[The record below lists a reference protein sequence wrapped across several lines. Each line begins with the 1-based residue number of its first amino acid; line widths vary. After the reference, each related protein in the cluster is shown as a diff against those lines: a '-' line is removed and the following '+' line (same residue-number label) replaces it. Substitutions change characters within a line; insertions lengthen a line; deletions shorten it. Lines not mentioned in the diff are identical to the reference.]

1 MEQKGTKELK
11 ELLDLALTGVEI
23 AVDAG
28 KDGHVGV
35 EDLGLL
41 LKLAPV
47 VQPAIEGVGEIPAE
61 LADLSTEEAAD
72 VVAHVMAK
80 LAIDHAK
87 ARLVIEKALKALV
100 ANYELIKAVKA
111 A

>member
-1 MEQKGTKELK
+1 METKGTKELK
-11 ELLDLALTGVEI
+11 ELLDLVLTGVEI
-23 AVDAG
+23 AVDAS

-47 VQPAIEGVGEIPAE
+47 VQPAIDGIGEIPAE
-61 LADLSTEEAAD
+61 LADLSAEEAAD
-72 VVAHVMAK
+72 VVAYVMGK
-80 LAIDHAK
+80 LAIDDAK
-87 ARLVIEKALKALV
+87 ARLVIEKALEVLIST
-100 ANYELIKAVKA
+100 YELIKAVKA

>member
-11 ELLDLALTGVEI
+11 ELLDLALTGVEVGV
-23 AVDAG
+23 AAQ
-28 KDGHVGV
+28 KDGHIGV

-41 LKLAPV
+41 LKLVPTI
-47 VQPAIEGVGEIPAE
+47 QPALDGIGEIPAE

-80 LAIDHAK
+80 LVIDDAK
-87 ARLVIEKALKALV
+87 ARLVIEKALKAIV